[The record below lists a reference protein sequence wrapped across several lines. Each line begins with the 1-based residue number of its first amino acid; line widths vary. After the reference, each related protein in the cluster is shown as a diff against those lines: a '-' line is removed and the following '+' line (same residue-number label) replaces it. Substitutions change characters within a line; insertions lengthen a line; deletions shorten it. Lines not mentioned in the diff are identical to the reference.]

1 MAFSAPKTKTAF
13 GQTDAHEGKH
23 MTKLSLLDRRLLL
36 GAASIAML
44 LPIAPAYAQ
53 DVDNAIDE
61 DEDVIVATGIRQS
74 IADALELKRNAGGIV
89 EAITA
94 EDIGKLPDVSIA
106 DSLARLPGL
115 TAQRVRGRAQQISIR
130 GLGPDFSLAL
140 LNGREVVSAGSQR
153 GIEFDQFPSEL
164 IGSAVVNKTP
174 IADLAAIGV
183 AGAVD
188 LRTIKPLDFS
198 GTQANVSAKY
208 VLNDNGQLNPDFA
221 DDGYRLFGSFITQNE
236 AKTVGLSVGVT
247 YQSNPTQFFSRE
259 LKTGPGQFSTLA
271 DGTRYASDNPRT
283 GVVSRDF
290 ERTSVAGTLQFEPT
304 DTASITFDAF
314 WSDYDDAGVFRGV
327 ETPLASWAGV
337 NLDASSGSGTFVDS
351 ATYSPVGGI
360 VRTDTES
367 ASAEIFALGA
377 NYQQDFGNGWDME
390 LDASHSELDRTD
402 IDYES
407 YAGTAFQ
414 ALFGPRNNDPGIRG
428 SITFN
433 TPANGAYTIDSEI
446 NYADP
451 NSIVLTDPGGWGQV
465 GFINSPNIEDEL
477 TQLRGSLGKELD
489 VSILDRVEVGA
500 IHTSRAKSFRND
512 RTFLR
517 AGAAFQN
524 GELAIPLDS
533 IVGTTDTGSIGL
545 DIVAYDPSD
554 LLSVYTLD
562 PVEAINAPFY
572 GINESINILYAKADF
587 SAADERLQ
595 GNIGVQ
601 FHDVEQSSSGRLE
614 SASIQPR
621 IQEAGTD
628 YTHVLPSLNLSYNV
642 KENLVLRGAIGK
654 SVTRPRLDDLAANQ
668 SFTTNNLV
676 CPDTDNDLVP
686 DVFLQ
691 GGFNPPAQVCVSV
704 SGGNPFLNPYEAT
717 NYDVSAEWYF
727 SAAGALSAA
736 VFHKDLNEYV
746 QGSAAIRTDAD
757 FVSTLIPSDFIAAN
771 PDAATFSIGGPQN
784 VGAGTITGVEI
795 ALRLPF
801 EDVFDAPFLEGF
813 GFNGSYTYTDAE
825 VEFANQVVPIPGYS
839 QDVAQGEIYF
849 EKNGF
854 RARVNTAYRS
864 DYLAGLVDF
873 AANPIFLSTDSRTTV
888 DAQIGYE
895 FQDGPLEGFS
905 FLIEAYNL
913 TDEPFRTFTDYDD
926 GTTFPSIRED
936 YGTTYN
942 FTVSKRF

>member
-1 MAFSAPKTKTAF
+1 MGFLSSKTKSASDRTGAN
-13 GQTDAHEGKH
+13 EGKH
-23 MTKLSLLDRRLLL
+23 MTKLSLLDRRLML
-36 GAASIAML
+36 GAATIAML
-44 LPIAPAYAQ
+44 MPIAPAYAQ
-53 DVDNAIDE
+53 DVENAIDE
-61 DEDVIVATGIRQS
+61 EEDVVVATGIRQS
-74 IADALELKRNAGGIV
+74 IADALDLKRNASGIV

-198 GTQANVSAKY
+198 ETQANISAKY
-208 VLNDNGQLNPDFA
+208 VLNDNGKLNPDFA
-221 DDGYRLFGSFITQNE
+221 DDGYRLFGSFITQND
-236 AKTVGLSVGVT
+236 AKTVGLSIGAT
-247 YQSNPTQFFSRE
+247 YQSNPTQYFSRE
-259 LKTGPGQFSTLA
+259 LKTGPGQFSTLP
-271 DGTRYASDNPRT
+271 DGTRYASDNPRS

-290 ERTSVAGTLQFEPT
+290 ERTSIAGTLQFEPT
-304 DTASITFDAF
+304 DMTSITFDGF

-337 NLDASSGSGTFVDS
+337 NLDSSSGTGTFVDS
-351 ATYSPVGGI
+351 ATYSPVGAI

-367 ASAEIFALGA
+367 ASAEIFAIGA
-377 NYQQDFGNGWDME
+377 NYQQEFDGGWDME
-390 LDASHSELDRTD
+390 LDASYSELERTD

-407 YAGTAFQ
+407 YSGTAFQ
-414 ALFGPRNNDPGIRG
+414 ALFGPRNNDPGVRG
-428 SITFN
+428 SMTFN
-433 TPANGAYTIDSEI
+433 TPSNGAYSINSEI
-446 NYADP
+446 DYSNP
-451 NSIVLTDPGGWGQV
+451 GNVVLTDPGGWGQV
-465 GFINSPNIEDEL
+465 GFINSPNIDDEL
-477 TQLRGSLGKELD
+477 TQLRGSLGKDMD

-500 IHTSRAKSFRND
+500 IHTSRTKTFRND

-517 AGAAFQN
+517 AGPSFTN
-524 GELAIPLDS
+524 GEIAIPADA
-533 IVGTTDTGSIGL
+533 IVGSTDSGSIGL
-545 DIVAYDPSD
+545 DVVAYDPSE

-562 PVEAINAPFY
+562 PVAAIDAPFY

-587 SAADERLQ
+587 SAMAERLK

-601 FHDVEQSSSGRLE
+601 FHDVEQSSTGRLE
-614 SASIQPR
+614 SASVAPR

-642 KENLVLRGAIGK
+642 REDVVVRGAVGR

-668 SFTTNNLV
+668 SFTTNPLV
-676 CPDTDNDLVP
+676 CPDIDGDLVP

-704 SGGNPFLNPYEAT
+704 SGGNPFLQPYEAT
-717 NYDVSAEWYF
+717 NYDLSSEWYF
-727 SAAGALSAA
+727 SPAGAFSVAL
-736 VFHKDLNEYV
+736 FHKELDEYV

-757 FVSTLIPSDFIAAN
+757 FVGTLIPSQFISAN
-771 PDAATFSIGGPQN
+771 PNAATFNIGGPQN
-784 VGAGTITGVEI
+784 VGSASITGVEV

-801 EDVFDAPFLEGF
+801 EDIFGSELLEGF

-825 VEFANQVVPIPGYS
+825 VEFANQIVPIPGYS
-839 QDVAQGEIYF
+839 KNVAQGELYY

-854 RARVNTAYRS
+854 RARVNTSYRS
-864 DYLAGLVDF
+864 EYLAGLVDF
-873 AANPIFLSTDSRTTV
+873 AANPIFLNTDARTTV

-895 FQDGPLEGFS
+895 FQDGALEGLS
-905 FLIEAYNL
+905 LLIEAYNL
-913 TDEPFRTFTDYDD
+913 NDEPFRTFTDYAD
-926 GTTFPSIRED
+926 GSTFPSIRED

>member
-1 MAFSAPKTKTAF
+1 
-13 GQTDAHEGKH
+13 
-23 MTKLSLLDRRLLL
+23 MTKPSLLDRRLLL
-36 GAASIAML
+36 GAATIAML
-44 LPIAPAYAQ
+44 MPIAPAYAQ
-53 DVDNAIDE
+53 DVETAIDE
-61 DEDVIVATGIRQS
+61 EEDVVVTTGIRQS
-74 IADALELKRNAGGIV
+74 IADALDLKRNAGGIV

-198 GTQANVSAKY
+198 GTQANLSAKY

-221 DDGYRLFGSFITQNE
+221 DDGYRFFGSFITQND
-236 AKTVGLSVGVT
+236 AKTVGLSIGAT
-247 YQSNPTQFFSRE
+247 YQSNPTQYLSRE
-259 LKTGPGQFSTLA
+259 LKTGPGQFSTLP
-271 DGTRYASDNPRT
+271 DGTRYASDNPRS

-290 ERTSVAGTLQFEPT
+290 ERTSIAGTLQFEPT
-304 DTASITFDAF
+304 DATSLTFDAF
-314 WSDYDDAGVFRGV
+314 WSDYDDAGIFRGV
-327 ETPLASWAGV
+327 ETPLASWAG
-337 NLDASSGSGTFVDS
+337 ASLVSSTGSGTFVDS
-351 ATYSPVGGI
+351 ATYAPVGAI

-367 ASAEIFALGA
+367 ASAEIFALGV
-377 NYQQDFGNGWDME
+377 NFQQDFGNGWDIE

-407 YAGTAFQ
+407 YAGTGFG
-414 ALFGPRNNDPGIRG
+414 ALSSNAPGDRG
-428 SITFN
+428 RMTFN
-433 TPANGAYTIDSEI
+433 TPSNGAYSIESEI
-446 NYADP
+446 DYSNP
-451 NSIVLTDPGGWGQV
+451 GNVVLTDPGGWGQV

-477 TQLRGSLGKELD
+477 TQLRGSLGKDMD

-500 IHTSRAKSFRND
+500 IHTSRTKSFRNE

-517 AGAAFQN
+517 AGSSFTN
-524 GELAIPLDS
+524 GEAQISPDA
-533 IVGTTDTGSIGL
+533 IVGSTDSGSIGL
-545 DIVAYDPSD
+545 DVVAYDPSE
-554 LLSVYTLD
+554 LLSVYALD
-562 PVEAINAPFY
+562 PVPAIDTPFY

-587 SAADERLQ
+587 SALEERLT
-595 GNIGVQ
+595 GNVGVQ
-601 FHDVEQSSSGRLE
+601 FHDVEQSSSGKLE

-628 YTHVLPSLNLSYNV
+628 YTHVLPSLNLSYNLR
-642 KENLVLRGAIGK
+642 EDLVLRGAVGR

-668 SFTTNNLV
+668 SFTTNPLV
-676 CPDTDNDLVP
+676 CPDVDGDLVP
-686 DVFLQ
+686 DAFIP
-691 GGFNPPAQVCVSV
+691 GSFNPPAQVCVSV
-704 SGGNPFLNPYEAT
+704 SGGNPFLEPYEAT
-717 NYDVSAEWYF
+717 NYDLSTEWYF
-727 SAAGALSAA
+727 SPAGAFSVAL
-736 VFHKDLNEYV
+736 FHKDLDQYV
-746 QGSAAIRTDAD
+746 QGSSAILTDAD
-757 FVSTLIPSDFIAAN
+757 FVSTLIPSDFIGAN
-771 PDAATFSIGGPQN
+771 PNAATFNIGGPQN
-784 VGAGTITGVEI
+784 VGTAKITGVEV

-801 EDVFDAPFLEGF
+801 EDLFNSELLEGF

-825 VEFANQVVPIPGYS
+825 VTFANQIVPIPGYS
-839 QDVAQGEIYF
+839 QDVAQGELYY
-849 EKNGF
+849 EKDGF
-854 RARVNTAYRS
+854 RARINTAYRS

-873 AANPIFLSTDSRTTV
+873 AANPIFLSTDARTTV

-895 FQDGPLEGFS
+895 FQDGALEGLS

-913 TDEPFRTFTDYDD
+913 NDEPFRTFSDYGD